1 MADPAVA
8 IRDMREKQ
16 QNKVKQARAVMDG
29 LTDSSTEAEI
39 TEANRQHDA
48 FMAEYDTLQGRI
60 DREEQLAEREAKLNA
75 RDPDRPHYEDRSADP
90 NSPDAAKALRA
101 KAFKSYLRYG
111 AEGMTAEERKAFG
124 RPRVYRAGQ
133 DGDLEERAQGITD
146 STAGGYLVPEGF
158 ENELIVSMKA
168 YGPMLDPGIT
178 REIATTSGNI
188 IPWPSMDDTANQGR
202 RLSENTQVNPTAVKF
217 GVHNLYA
224 YKYTTDVVLVSNE
237 LLADAGVDP
246 ETIVRDAMAIRMGR
260 VVNQDLTVGTGASM
274 PTGIAFAAT
283 AGFTAASSTAIAF
296 DDMIETEHSLDPA
309 YRKLPGVR
317 WQFHD
322 TTLKS
327 LRKLKD
333 GDGQYIW
340 QPASV
345 IAKAP
350 ATILGYDY
358 EINQAMAQIAT
369 GNKSVVFGDH
379 QRYVVRRVREFMIR
393 RLVERYADF
402 DQVGFIG
409 FARYDGAQIDAKGF
423 TALVHP

>member
-1 MADPAVA
+1 MAQAAAA

-16 QNKVKQARAVMDG
+16 QNKVRQARAVMDG
-29 LTDSSTEAEI
+29 LTDASSETDVA
-39 TEANRQHDA
+39 EANRQHDA
-48 FMAEYDTLQGRI
+48 FMVEYDQLQGRI
-60 DREEQLAEREAKLNA
+60 DREEQLMEREAKLNA
-75 RDPDRPHYEDRSADP
+75 RDENRPHYEDRSAQP
-90 NSPDAAKALRA
+90 NADEAKEKRA
-101 KAFKSYLRYG
+101 KAFRSYLRYG
-111 AEGMTAEERKAFG
+111 TEGMTAEERQAFG
-124 RPRVYRAGQ
+124 RPRVYRTDESGQ
-133 DGDLEERAQGITD
+133 TEERAQGIVD
-146 STAGGYLVPEGF
+146 GTAGGYLVPEGF
-158 ENELIVSMKA
+158 NSELIVSMKA

-178 REIATTSGNI
+178 REIATASGNI

-202 RLSENTQVNPTAVKF
+202 RLSENTQVNPTQVKF
-217 GVHNLYA
+217 GVNNLYA

-237 LLADAGVDP
+237 LLADSGIDP
-246 ETIVRDAMAIRMGR
+246 EQIIRDAMAIRMGR
-260 VVNQDLTVGTGASM
+260 IVNSDLTVGTGASM
-274 PTGIAFAAT
+274 PTGISYAAT
-283 AGFTAASSTAIAF
+283 AGYTAASSTAIAF
-296 DDMIETEHSLDPA
+296 DDMIETEHSLDPD

-322 TTLKS
+322 TTLKA

-369 GNKSVVFGDH
+369 GQKSVIFGDH
-379 QRYVVRRVREFMIR
+379 QRYVVRRVREFMVR

-409 FARYDGAQIDAKGF
+409 FARYDGAMIDKKGF